1 MSTSASPWPAAVVAD
16 VVARLLAAPARAGS
30 TRVLAVDG
38 RSGSGKSTL
47 TAAVV
52 ASIIPVPAVVH
63 LEDLYDG
70 WDGLAAG
77 PRHLYEQVLRP
88 LAESRPLSYRR
99 YDWHRGAYAEW
110 VDVPVTPVLIVEGV
124 GAGAL
129 PGAELISLLVY
140 LDTPE
145 PVRFERAMAR
155 DGETYRPH
163 WPRWARQ
170 EQELLAGDDPRS
182 RAGLILGPAPG

>member
-1 MSTSASPWPAAVVAD
+1 VITPASPWPAAVVAQ
-16 VVARLLAAPARAGS
+16 VVDRLLGETPRAGN

-38 RSGSGKSTL
+38 RSGAGKSSL
-47 TAAVV
+47 TAAVA
-52 ASIIPVPAVVH
+52 ASLIPAPAVVH

-77 PRHLYEQVLRP
+77 PPRLYDEVLKP
-88 LAESRPLSYRR
+88 LAEHRPLSYRR
-99 YDWHRGAYAEW
+99 YDWHRGEYAEW

-124 GAGAL
+124 GAGSR

-155 DGETYRPH
+155 DGDTYRPH
-163 WPRWARQ
+163 WERWARQ
-170 EQELLAGDDPRS
+170 EQELLAADDPRS
-182 RAGLILGPAPG
+182 RAGLILGSQRG